1 MYSFYEHIW
10 MYISTFGGQRDIHDA
25 STNFGAD
32 ALLSLLASSSVK
44 NLKINLIFRRRK
56 NHICYYKMI
65 STTRVY
71 YSYFS

>member
-1 MYSFYEHIW
+1 MH
-10 MYISTFGGQRDIHDA
+10 ISTFGGQRDVHDA

-56 NHICYYKMI
+56 K
-65 STTRVY
+65 
-71 YSYFS
+71 SYLLL

>member
-1 MYSFYEHIW
+1 MHIP
-10 MYISTFGGQRDIHDA
+10 TFGGQRDVHDA

-32 ALLSLLASSSVK
+32 ALLSLLATSSVK
-44 NLKINLIFRRRK
+44 NLINLIFRRRK

-71 YSYFS
+71 YNYFS